1 MIEKEY
7 AIDIE
12 NLNISFNN
20 VSVLKNVNFSL
31 REGEIHA
38 LAGKNGAGKSTL
50 MKAITGINPSDKHC
64 IKIFGKSF
72 DKYTTAEALE
82 SKIAMVYQDLS
93 LVKTMSISQNIFL
106 NNNSFSKYGIL
117 NDALGNEKAKEL
129 LLSLGID
136 NIDVNTL
143 VSDISVGEAQL
154 VEIAKSLANEPKIL
168 ILDEPTASLTS
179 AEVSKLF
186 ESIKLLQAKGMSIV
200 YITHYL
206 DDIMSLCN
214 AVSVLRDGE
223 IISSC
228 KTVDTSI
235 EEIISG
241 MLGEDNLSTR
251 NWRNNKEVID
261 KSEMP
266 LLELKDISSSY
277 VNNINLKVYKGEIV
291 GLAGLLGSG
300 RTEILDLI
308 YGLTNKDSGDVI
320 IKGKKVTIN
329 SVQDAIKNKISMSP
343 EERRTQGLV
352 LDFSIKHNLV
362 MPILNEVSKMFMI
375 NSKKEKRIASHNI
388 SYLKIKCNG
397 EEQAVKYLSGGNQQK
412 VVIGK
417 CLASKSNIL
426 LLNDPTFGIDI
437 HSKLQIMNI
446 IKEYVKEGNC
456 VIFVSSEFKEIAD
469 FCDRTYIVK
478 KREIVKELNN
488 DGLSEEKLLQEV
500 Q

>member
-106 NNNSFSKYGIL
+106 NNDSFSKYGIL
-117 NDALGNEKAKEL
+117 NDALANEKAKEL

-228 KTVDTSI
+228 KTEDTSI

-320 IKGKKVTIN
+320 IKGEKVTIN
-329 SVQDAIKNKISMSP
+329 
-343 EERRTQGLV
+343 
-352 LDFSIKHNLV
+352 
-362 MPILNEVSKMFMI
+362 
-375 NSKKEKRIASHNI
+375 
-388 SYLKIKCNG
+388 
-397 EEQAVKYLSGGNQQK
+397 
-412 VVIGK
+412 
-417 CLASKSNIL
+417 
-426 LLNDPTFGIDI
+426 
-437 HSKLQIMNI
+437 
-446 IKEYVKEGNC
+446 
-456 VIFVSSEFKEIAD
+456 
-469 FCDRTYIVK
+469 
-478 KREIVKELNN
+478 
-488 DGLSEEKLLQEV
+488 
-500 Q
+500 